1 MNARPKT
8 RTRSVSSGIP
18 AYSSS
23 GRRLRNYS
31 VDAIERILQLE
42 PPGVVVKRNKR
53 TGRICSAQFLPLP
66 QNSKAVEGKE
76 PIKKTAHMGQS
87 YSFRQALED
96 SGRRAWSFSR
106 LLLPGDDED
115 MERRLQM
122 IFRAVPLSCLTLV
135 QAPSLAEPAT
145 IEVEASEVKASE
157 IEASEPEPDPPA
169 ASAKVVSISTG
180 RGFRRA
186 VSNDTDERLAA

>member
-1 MNARPKT
+1 MNARSQI
-8 RTRSVSSGIP
+8 RTRSVSSGVP

-31 VDAIERILQLE
+31 LDAIERILALE

-53 TGRICSAQFLPLP
+53 TGRITSAQFLPLP

-76 PIKKTAHMGQS
+76 PLRKTAHMGQA
-87 YSFRQALED
+87 YSFQQSLED
-96 SGRRAWSFSR
+96 SGRKAWSFSR

-135 QAPSLAEPAT
+135 KDTATAEPAA
-145 IEVEASEVKASE
+145 IEVNTSQVEV
-157 IEASEPEPDPPA
+157 SEPEPDPPA